1 MFKSVL
7 SHLSL
12 AIVLLMAV
20 AIPAHIADAEI
31 QWEKSLEEG
40 MKVAAEADKPLMLD
54 FYTNT

>member
-12 AIVLLMAV
+12 AMLLLMAV

-54 FYTNT
+54 FYTDT

>member
-12 AIVLLMAV
+12 AMLLLMAV

-31 QWEKSLEEG
+31 QWGKSLEEG
-40 MKVAAEADKPLMLD
+40 MKAAAEADKPLMLD

>member
-7 SHLSL
+7 FHLSL
-12 AIVLLMAV
+12 AMLLLMAV

-31 QWEKSLEEG
+31 QWGKSLEEG
-40 MKVAAEADKPLMLD
+40 MKAAAEADKPLMLD

>member
-7 SHLSL
+7 SYLSL
-12 AIVLLMAV
+12 AMLLLMAV
-20 AIPAHIADAEI
+20 VIPAHIADAEI

-40 MKVAAEADKPLMLD
+40 MKAAAEADKPLMLD